1 MFFFFEPE
9 ENLILPPEE
18 TIPAGTLSIDEGF
31 YLLSEENAYLV
42 LD

>member
-9 ENLILPPEE
+9 EISLPPQE
-18 TIPAGTLSIDEGF
+18 TIPDNTLSIDEGF
-31 YLLSEENAYLV
+31 YLLSEENAYII